1 MKKLLPLALALFVGC
16 TTSSDQKNELTV
28 AGLEKPVEVL
38 RDENGINHIYAQT
51 EHDLFFAQG
60 YSAAKDRLF
69 QFELW
74 RRQASGT
81 LAEIMGEKELKRD
94 IGVRLFK
101 FRGDLKKELNHYHPR
116 GEEIITAFTEGIN
129 AYVAETEKDPALLP
143 LEFQL
148 LNIKAGRWTPDLVI
162 SRHQGLLGNLP
173 DELSIAR
180 AVTLIGANEVK
191 KIKVFEPGEPRLEL
205 DAAIDSQGLFENV
218 IELYDAFRKPVTFG
232 PEDLVALKNPDLKKY
247 QQLAQCDQVDYEE
260 MISTEQRSIGSNN
273 WIVSGSK
280 SESGFPML
288 ANDPH
293 RALSAPSLRYMVHLN
308 APGWNVVGGG
318 EPTIPGVSIGH
329 NEFGAWGLTIFD
341 IDGEDL
347 MVYELNPKNLNQY
360 KYNNGWEEMKTIHD
374 TIQVKGAADVFV
386 EHKYTRHGPVTYI
399 DSKRNKAYAVR
410 AAWMEIGGA
419 PYMACLR
426 MNAAQTWTEFREAC
440 SYSHLPGE
448 NMIWVDKEGNIG
460 WQTVGIAPI
469 RKNWDGLVPVPG
481 DGRYEWDGFLPIK
494 SLPNVFNPEKGFWVT
509 ANENLV
515 ATEYEHRNA
524 VGWEWADSSRANR
537 ISEVLASKDKHSMED
552 MKRLQ
557 FDYLANPA
565 RQLVPYLKTITS
577 KDAEVE
583 KLRTMLLSWD
593 FMMDK
598 NSIPAT
604 IYSAWE
610 KKILELAHPRMVA
623 EKGRTIIKTVSFKS
637 MLRWLKSLTLK
648 DRSEFLLSCLAEAT
662 ESLHKK
668 LGDDITKWQYGQ
680 PAYHHVLIKHPLSN
694 AVNDSLRSILECG
707 PLPRGGSGSTPGVTS
722 NTDNQTHGATFRIVA
737 DASDW
742 DKTQFT
748 NAPGQ
753 SGNPKSFFYKNLF
766 EGWAND
772 QHFPVYFTREKVEN
786 SAKEKIILK
795 P

>member
-1 MKKLLPLALALFVGC
+1 MKNLFLLFLLFLVSCKESVNSG
-16 TTSSDQKNELTV
+16 NELTTP
-28 AGLEKPVEVL
+28 GLEKPVEIL
-38 RDENGINHIYAQT
+38 RDSTGINHIYAQT

-101 FRGDLKKELNHYHPR
+101 FRGDLKTEFNHYHPR
-116 GEEIITAFTEGIN
+116 GEAIINAFTEGIN
-129 AYVAETEKDPALLP
+129 AYIAETEKEPNLLP
-143 LEFQL
+143 FEFQL
-148 LNIKAGRWTPDLVI
+148 LGIKAGRWTPDLVI

-173 DELSIAR
+173 DEVSIAR
-180 AVTLIGANEVK
+180 AVSLLGAPEIK
-191 KIKVFEPGEPRLEL
+191 KIKVFEPGQPRLEL
-205 DAAIDSQGLFENV
+205 DAAIDPEGLFENV
-218 IELYDAFRKPVTFG
+218 IELYEAFRKPVTFA
-232 PEDLVALKNPDLKKY
+232 PEDLIASANPDLNHY
-247 QQLAQCDQVDYEE
+247 QHVAQLDQQDYDA
-260 MISTEQRSIGSNN
+260 MISSEQRSIGSNN

-280 SESGFPML
+280 SETGFPML

-360 KYNNGWEEMKTIHD
+360 KYKEGWEEMKTIKD
-374 TIQVKGAADVFV
+374 TIHVKGAADVFV
-386 EHKYTRHGPVTYI
+386 EHKYTRHGPVTFV
-399 DSKRNKAYAVR
+399 DGKRNKAYAVR
-410 AAWMEIGGA
+410 AAWMEPGGA
-419 PYMACLR
+419 PYMASLR
-426 MNAAQTWTEFREAC
+426 INGAKTWEEFREAC

-448 NMIWVDKEGNIG
+448 NMIWADKEGNIG

-481 DGRYEWDGFLPIK
+481 DGRYEWNGFLPIK
-494 SLPNVFNPEKGFWVT
+494 SLPNIFNPEKGFWVT

-515 ATEYEHRNA
+515 TSDYAYRNA

-537 ISEVLASKDKHSMED
+537 IREVLASKPKHSVDD

-557 FDYLANPA
+557 FDYLSNPA
-565 RQLVPYLKTITS
+565 RQLVPCLKTLKS

-583 KLRTMLLSWD
+583 NLREMLLGWD
-593 FMMDK
+593 YVLDK
-598 NSIPAT
+598 NSIPAAV
-604 IYSAWE
+604 YVAWE
-610 KKILELAHPRMVA
+610 RKILERSYLSLVP
-623 EKGRTIIKTVSFKS
+623 EKGRDVIKTVS
-637 MLRWLKSLTLK
+637 LKSSIRWIKTLNQK
-648 DRSEFLLSCLAEAT
+648 ERDSFVLVCFEEAIQT
-662 ESLHKK
+662 LHKK
-668 LGDDITKWQYGQ
+668 LGDNLTQWQYGQ
-680 PAYHHVLIKHPLSN
+680 PAFHHVLIKHPLSN
-694 AVNDSLRSILECG
+694 AVNDSLRKVLECG

-722 NTDNQTHGATFRIVA
+722 NSDNQTHGATFRIVA
-737 DASDW
+737 DVADW
-742 DKTQFT
+742 DNTWFT
-748 NAPGQ
+748 NTPGQ
-753 SGNPKSFFYKNLF
+753 SGNPESNFYRNLF
-766 EGWAND
+766 MGWAND
-772 QHFPVYFTREKVEN
+772 QHFPVYFSREKI
-786 SAKEKIILK
+786 EKSMREKTVLN

>member
-1 MKKLLPLALALFVGC
+1 MKNLLLLALLFFFSCKG
-16 TTSSDQKNELTV
+16 SRDSGNELTV
-28 AGLEKPVEVL
+28 PGLEKPVEIL
-38 RDENGINHIYAQT
+38 RDEYGINHIYAQN
-51 EHDLFFAQG
+51 EHDLFFVQG

-81 LAEIMGEKELKRD
+81 VSEILGERELKRD
-94 IGVRLFK
+94 IGTRLFK

-116 GEEIITAFTEGIN
+116 GEAIITAFTEGIN
-129 AYVAETEKDPALLP
+129 AYVAETEKDSTLLP

-173 DELSIAR
+173 DELSTAR
-180 AVTLIGANEVK
+180 AVALLGADEVK
-191 KIKVFEPGEPRLEL
+191 KIKVFEPGQPRLEL
-205 DAAIDSQGLFENV
+205 DAAIDPQGLFENV
-218 IELYDAFRKPVTFG
+218 IELYDAYRKPVTFT
-232 PEDLVALKNPDLKKY
+232 PEDLIASANPDTNHYK
-247 QQLAQCDQVDYEE
+247 QLAHHDQQDYQE
-260 MISTEQRSIGSNN
+260 MISSEQRSIGSNN

-280 SESGFPML
+280 SETGLPLL

-293 RALSAPSLRYMVHLN
+293 RALSAPSLRYMVHLY

-329 NEFGAWGLTIFD
+329 NEFGVWGLTIFD

-360 KYNNGWEEMKTIHD
+360 KYKDGWEEMKIIKDTIH
-374 TIQVKGAADVFV
+374 VKGAADVFV
-386 EHKYTRHGPVTYI
+386 EHKFTRHGPVTFV
-399 DSKRNKAYAVR
+399 DAKRNKVYAVR
-410 AAWMEIGGA
+410 AAWMEPGGA

-426 MNAAQTWTEFREAC
+426 MNGAKTWDEFREAC
-440 SYSHLPGE
+440 SYSHIPGE
-448 NMIWVDKEGNIG
+448 NMIWADKEGNIG

-494 SLPNVFNPEKGFWVT
+494 SLPNIFNPEKGFWVT

-515 ATEYEHRNA
+515 SSDYAFRNA

-537 ISEVLASKDKHSMED
+537 ISEVLASKPKHSVD
-552 MKRLQ
+552 DIKQLQ
-557 FDYLANPA
+557 FDYLSNPA
-565 RQLVPYLKTITS
+565 RQLVPHLKTVKS

-583 KLRTMLLSWD
+583 KLREMLMTWD
-593 FMMDK
+593 FIMDK
-598 NSIPAT
+598 NSIAAA

-610 KKILELAHPRMVA
+610 KKILENAYSFIVP
-623 EKGRTIIKTVSFKS
+623 EKGREIIKTVS
-637 MLRWLKSLTLK
+637 LKSTLQWIK
-648 DRSEFLLSCLAEAT
+648 TRNQKELDLFFLASFEGAVQN
-662 ESLHKK
+662 LHKK
-668 LGDDITKWQYGQ
+668 LGDDLTQWQYGQ
-680 PAYHHVLIKHPLSN
+680 PSYHHVLIKHPLSN
-694 AVNDSLRSILECG
+694 AVNDSLRRVLECG

-737 DASDW
+737 DVTDW
-742 DKTQFT
+742 DNTWFT

-753 SGNPKSFFYKNLF
+753 SGNPESSFYKNLF

-772 QHFPVYFTREKVEN
+772 QHFPVYFSREKIDK
-786 SAKEKIILK
+786 SMKERTVLK

>member
-1 MKKLLPLALALFVGC
+1 MKNLLLLALLFFFSCKDSNNSG
-16 TTSSDQKNELTV
+16 NELTV
-28 AGLEKPVEVL
+28 PGLEKPVEIL
-38 RDENGINHIYAQT
+38 RDEYGINHIYAQT

-60 YSAAKDRLF
+60 YSAAKDRIF

-81 LAEIMGEKELKRD
+81 ISEILGERELKRD
-94 IGVRLFK
+94 IGTRLFK
-101 FRGDLKKELNHYHPR
+101 FRGDLKKELNHYHPL
-116 GEEIITAFTEGIN
+116 GEAIITAFTEGIN
-129 AYVAETEKDPALLP
+129 AYVAETEKDSTLLP

-173 DELSIAR
+173 DELSTAR
-180 AVTLIGANEVK
+180 AVALLGANEVK
-191 KIKVFEPGEPRLEL
+191 KIKVFEPGQPRLEL
-205 DAAIDSQGLFENV
+205 DAAIDPQGLFENV
-218 IELYDAFRKPVTFG
+218 IELYDAYRKPVLFT
-232 PEDLVALKNPDLKKY
+232 PEDLIASGNPDPNHYK
-247 QQLAQCDQVDYEE
+247 QLAHHDQKDYQE
-260 MISTEQRSIGSNN
+260 MISSEQRSIGSNN

-280 SESGFPML
+280 SETGLPLL

-347 MVYELNPKNLNQY
+347 MVYDLNPKNLNQY
-360 KYNNGWEEMKTIHD
+360 KYQDGWEEMKIIKD
-374 TIQVKGAADVFV
+374 TIDVKGAGDVFV
-386 EHKYTRHGPVTYI
+386 EHKFTRHGPVTFV
-399 DSKRNKAYAVR
+399 DAKRNKAYAVR
-410 AAWMEIGGA
+410 AAWMEPGGA

-426 MNAAQTWTEFREAC
+426 MNGAQTWEEFREAC
-440 SYSHLPGE
+440 SYSHIPGE
-448 NMIWVDKEGNIG
+448 NMIWADKEGNIG

-494 SLPNVFNPEKGFWVT
+494 SLPNIFNPEKGFWVT

-515 ATEYEHRNA
+515 SSDYAFRNA

-537 ISEVLASKDKHSMED
+537 ISEVLTNKPKHSVDD
-552 MKRLQ
+552 MKQLQ
-557 FDYLANPA
+557 FDYLSNPA
-565 RQLVPYLKTITS
+565 RQLVPHLKTVKS
-577 KDAEVE
+577 KEAEVE
-583 KLRTMLLSWD
+583 KLREMLITWD
-593 FMMDK
+593 FVMDK
-598 NSIPAT
+598 NSIPAA

-610 KKILELAHPRMVA
+610 KKILENAYPFIVP
-623 EKGRTIIKTVSFKS
+623 EKGREIIKTVS
-637 MLRWLKSLTLK
+637 LKSTLQWIK
-648 DRSEFLLSCLAEAT
+648 TRNQKERDLFFLASFEGAVQN
-662 ESLHKK
+662 LHKK
-668 LGDDITKWQYGQ
+668 LGDDLNQWQYGQ
-680 PAYHHVLIKHPLSN
+680 PSYHHVLIKHPLSN
-694 AVNDSLRSILECG
+694 AVNDSLRNVLECG

-737 DASDW
+737 DVTDW
-742 DKTQFT
+742 DNTWFT

-753 SGNPKSFFYKNLF
+753 SGNPESSFYKNLF

-772 QHFPVYFTREKVEN
+772 QHFPVYFSREKI
-786 SAKEKIILK
+786 EKSMREKTVLK

>member
-1 MKKLLPLALALFVGC
+1 MKNLLLLWLLFLVSCKDSGN
-16 TTSSDQKNELTV
+16 SGNELSTP
-28 AGLEKPVEVL
+28 GLEKPVEIL
-38 RDENGINHIYAQT
+38 RDEYGINHIYAQT

-101 FRGDLKKELNHYHPR
+101 FRGDLKKELNHYHPH
-116 GEEIITAFTEGIN
+116 GEAIINSFTEGIN
-129 AYVAETEKDPALLP
+129 AYITETEKDPKLLP

-148 LNIKAGRWTPDLVI
+148 LGIKAGRWTPDLVI

-173 DELSIAR
+173 DEVSTAR
-180 AVTLIGANEVK
+180 AVSLLGANEVK
-191 KIKVFEPGEPRLEL
+191 KIKVFEPGQPRLEL
-205 DAAIDSQGLFENV
+205 DAAIDPQGLFENV
-218 IELYDAFRKPVTFG
+218 IELYDAFRKPVTFT
-232 PEDLVALKNPDLKKY
+232 PEDLIASANPDLNHY
-247 QQLAQCDQVDYEE
+247 RQVAQLDQHDYEE
-260 MISTEQRSIGSNN
+260 MISAEQRSIGSNN
-273 WIVSGSK
+273 WIVSGAK
-280 SESGFPML
+280 SETGSPML

-360 KYNNGWEEMKTIHD
+360 KHKDSWEDMKTIRD
-374 TIQVKGAADVFV
+374 TIHVKGAADVFV
-386 EHKYTRHGPVTYI
+386 EHKYTRHGPVTFV
-399 DSKRNKAYAVR
+399 DAKRNKAYAVR
-410 AAWMEIGGA
+410 AAWMEPGGA
-419 PYMACLR
+419 PYMASLR
-426 MNAAQTWTEFREAC
+426 INGSKTWEEFREAC
-440 SYSHLPGE
+440 SYSHIPGE
-448 NMIWVDKEGNIG
+448 NMIWADKEGNIG

-515 ATEYEHRNA
+515 SSDYAYRNA

-537 ISEVLASKDKHSMED
+537 ISEVLASKPKHSVDD

-557 FDYLANPA
+557 FDYLSNPA
-565 RQLVPYLKTITS
+565 RQLIPYLKTVKS

-583 KLRTMLLSWD
+583 KLRAMLLDWD
-593 FMMDK
+593 FVMDK
-598 NSIPAT
+598 NSIPAA

-610 KKILELAHPRMVA
+610 KKILESAYPFIVPER
-623 EKGRTIIKTVSFKS
+623 GRQIIKTVS
-637 MLRWLKSLTLK
+637 LKSTIRWIKTLK
-648 DRSEFLLSCLAEAT
+648 QKERDSFFLANLEEAIQN
-662 ESLHKK
+662 LHKK
-668 LGDDITKWQYGQ
+668 LGDDLNQWQYGQ

-694 AVNDSLRSILECG
+694 AVTDSLRKILECG

-737 DASDW
+737 DVTNW
-742 DKTQFT
+742 DNAWFT

-753 SGNPKSFFYKNLF
+753 SGNPESSFYKNLF
-766 EGWAND
+766 ERWAND
-772 QHFPVYFTREKVEN
+772 QHFPVYFSREKIDKVV
-786 SAKEKIILK
+786 KEKTVLK